1 MNVYTCQID
10 LKKDAKSLP
19 FAGHWKTGS
28 PTFRRAEMVGN
39 CSLLRRKL
47 NLASGAHRDFLLQI
61 ELSDLAQL
69 DRAFRWVG
77 QQSA

>member
-1 MNVYTCQID
+1 
-10 LKKDAKSLP
+10 
-19 FAGHWKTGS
+19 
-28 PTFRRAEMVGN
+28 MVGN

-47 NLASGAHRDFLLQI
+47 NLASAAHRDFLLQI